1 MLDTYD
7 THSPNHPANQLE
19 VQIPEEQKRDAQ
31 DLLNEVEEKIEHLKD
46 YFSTM
51 DNVYVLNKLNEI
63 TKLLR

>member
-19 VQIPEEQKRDAQ
+19 VQLPEEQKRDVQ
-31 DLLNEVEEKIEHLKD
+31 DLLDEVELKLEHLKD

-51 DNVYVLNKLNEI
+51 DNSYVLNKLNEI
-63 TKLLR
+63 TKLLI

>member
-19 VQIPEEQKRDAQ
+19 VQLPEEQKRDVK
-31 DLLNEVEEKIEHLKD
+31 DLLYEVEEKIEHLKD

-51 DNVYVLNKLNEI
+51 DNSYVLNKLNEI
-63 TKLLR
+63 TNILR

>member
-19 VQIPEEQKRDAQ
+19 VQLPEEQKRDAQ
-31 DLLNEVEEKIEHLKD
+31 DLLDELEDKIEHLTD

>member
-19 VQIPEEQKRDAQ
+19 VQLPEEQKRDVQ
-31 DLLNEVEEKIEHLKD
+31 DLLDEVESKLEHLKD

-51 DNVYVLNKLNEI
+51 DNSYVLNKLNEI

>member
-19 VQIPEEQKRDAQ
+19 VQLPEEQKRDVQ
-31 DLLNEVEEKIEHLKD
+31 DLLDEVEEKIEHLKD

-51 DNVYVLNKLNEI
+51 DNSYVLNKLNEI

>member
-7 THSPNHPANQLE
+7 THSPNHPANKLE
-19 VQIPEEQKRDAQ
+19 VQLPEEQKRDVQ

-51 DNVYVLNKLNEI
+51 DNSYVLNKLNEI

>member
-19 VQIPEEQKRDAQ
+19 VQLPEEQKRDVQ
-31 DLLNEVEEKIEHLKD
+31 DLLDEVESKLEHLKD

-51 DNVYVLNKLNEI
+51 DNSYVLNKLNEI
-63 TKLLR
+63 T